1 MDARAR
7 IGMVTLSLA
16 VVVGS
21 PAVAEEDRRA
31 PVGGAPATEAGAD
44 RPAPPAIVLPQVGGP
59 VPASPYLPDA
69 PAGVASGPVIAQP
82 TGPAVPGRDGGATD
96 GEAVTDGGHAG
107 AARSETATLP
117 SGLPAG
123 AGFQGT
129 STALSPDELIEQ
141 LKELARRPDIL
152 SETAGPAIIREAA
165 RPPITPSAEDG
176 ASEDGE
182 DGQP

>member
-7 IGMVTLSLA
+7 IGMVTLSVA
-16 VVVGS
+16 VAVGS
-21 PAVAEEDRRA
+21 PAVADEDRRA

-44 RPAPPAIVLPQVGGP
+44 RPAPPDVVLPQVGGP
-59 VPASPYLPDA
+59 VPPSPYLPDA
-69 PAGVASGPVIAQP
+69 SPGAASGPSIAQP
-82 TGPAVPGRDGGATD
+82 TGPAVPGRGGGATD

-107 AARSETATLP
+107 ATRPETGTMP

-123 AGFQGT
+123 AGLQGT

-152 SETAGPAIIREAA
+152 SETAGPAIIREAP
-165 RPPITPSAEDG
+165 RPPIAPSAEDG
-176 ASEDGE
+176 ASEDGG